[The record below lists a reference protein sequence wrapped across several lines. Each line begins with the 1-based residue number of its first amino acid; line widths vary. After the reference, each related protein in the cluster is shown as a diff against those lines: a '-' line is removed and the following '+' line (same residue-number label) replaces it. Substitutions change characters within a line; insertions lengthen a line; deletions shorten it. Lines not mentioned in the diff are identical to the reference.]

1 MNLTVLVDNQT
12 FVDHYYYGEPGLS
25 FFIETG
31 GKKILFDVGY
41 SGIFLENAVKMGLD
55 ILSADYLVLS
65 HGHDDHTGGLV
76 EFIKRQIE
84 VQRNLGTVYSPM
96 LIAHPRIF
104 LYKESKSGE
113 ENGSMLQ
120 LDTLKKHF
128 SLHLTREPFWITDR
142 LLYLGEIERTNDFE
156 NREPFGEMLYKGTMQ
171 DDYMMDDSALVYK
184 GKEGLTI
191 FTGCAHAG
199 ICNTIEY
206 AKKVTGETKIHRVF
220 GGFHLQKPG
229 QELLEQTLD
238 YLKKQA
244 ITEMYAGHCTDLESK
259 IALGKVLNIKELGV
273 GLQVKEME

>member
-1 MNLTVLVDNQT
+1 MNFTVLVDNQT

-25 FFIETG
+25 FFIETE

-41 SGIFLENAVKMGLD
+41 SGVFMENATKMGLSVLD
-55 ILSADYLVLS
+55 TDYLVLS

-76 EFIKRQIE
+76 ELIKRQIE
-84 VQRNLGTVYSPM
+84 NQRNVGAVYSPM
-96 LIAHPRIF
+96 LIAHPRVF

-128 SLHLTREPFWITDR
+128 SLHLTKEPYWLTDR
-142 LLYLGEIERTNDFE
+142 LVYLGEIERTNDFE
-156 NREPFGEMLYKGTMQ
+156 NQEPFGEMLYKSRMQ
-171 DDYMMDDSALVYK
+171 DDYMLDDSALVYK
-184 GKEGLTI
+184 GKEGLTV

-206 AKKVTGETKIHRVF
+206 AKKVAKEDKIYRVI

-229 QELLEQTLD
+229 KELLSKTLS
-238 YLKKQA
+238 YLKEQD
-244 ITEMYAGHCTDLESK
+244 ITELYAGHCTDLESK
-259 IALGKVLNIKELGV
+259 IALGKELNLKELGV
-273 GLQVKEME
+273 GLVLNEM